1 MEIKKTSKEWLEGA
15 DYMITD
21 PDGWDRNNFDYSF
34 NKEKITLGEYN
45 KRLMISTVT
54 KKQNK

>member
-1 MEIKKTSKEWLEGA
+1 MKIKKTSKEWLECT
-15 DYMITD
+15 DYIIID

-34 NKEKITLGEYN
+34 NKEKITLAEYN

>member
-34 NKEKITLGEYN
+34 NKEKITFGEYN